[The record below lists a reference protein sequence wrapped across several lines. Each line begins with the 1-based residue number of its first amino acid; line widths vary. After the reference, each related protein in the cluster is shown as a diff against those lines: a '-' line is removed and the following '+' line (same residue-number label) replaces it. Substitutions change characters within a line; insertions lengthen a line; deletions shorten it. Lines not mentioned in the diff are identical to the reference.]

1 METKEVKT
9 SREQEEKTE
18 QGGTIFQ
25 HEDDKITIDLKSL
38 KDRTIK
44 CKGKAREKMSGA
56 LTPLKAVFLARRK
69 AIIVIAVVLAAGAVI
84 AAYGAAHIGYHGTL
98 NRIVRIVNGREGD
111 LDVIANALLPKEIK
125 ECYHKAAE
133 VLGDNSYVENALELM
148 EDNVDQKYGK
158 LDDYFGT
165 NARISIKVVE
175 KEKMSPSQIRRAQKD
190 YEEYY
195 EEYWENFVSGIDKY
209 DYDQISNLAKRYD
222 LRTSDVMEL
231 RDHIDIAAD
240 YLKYMEITRGYNLT
254 LQLKVKGSRD
264 SYSGKIELRVIKVNG
279 EWIVDYLSEKRAEK
293 AMQRFGGKLENI
305 FWFL

>member
-9 SREQEEKTE
+9 NREQEEKTE

-38 KDRTIK
+38 KDKTIK
-44 CKGKAREKMSGA
+44 CKGKAQEKMSGA

-69 AIIVIAVVLAAGAVI
+69 AIIVIAAVLAAGAVI
-84 AAYGAAHIGYHGTL
+84 AAYGGAHIGYHGTL

-111 LDVIANALLPKEIK
+111 LDVIANAILPKEIK
-125 ECYHKAAE
+125 ECYHKAVE
-133 VLGDNSYVENALELM
+133 VLGDNSYVGNALESM
-148 EDNVDQKYGK
+148 ENNVDQKYGK
-158 LDDYFGT
+158 LDDYFGA
-165 NARISIKVVE
+165 NAKVSIKVVE
-175 KEKMSPSQIRRAQKD
+175 KEKMSPSQIRRAQKS

-195 EEYWENFVSGIDKY
+195 EAYWENFVSGIDEY
-209 DYDQISNLAKRYD
+209 DYDRISDLAKRYD

-240 YLKYMEITRGYNLT
+240 YLKHMEITRGYNLT
-254 LQLKVKGSRD
+254 LQLNVKGSRD